1 MYITNIFHLQT
12 KQKDLNYPCIT
23 VNFIINLFITA
34 SLTFLWNIYTTLQ
47 ITFVLLSPIQL
58 RIANKVENGTYEHIC
73 YFIIDLF
80 ITASLTFHES
90 HWTSIPYLTE
100 LFFLKLV
107 S

>member
-1 MYITNIFHLQT
+1 M
-12 KQKDLNYPCIT
+12 NYPFIT
-23 VNFIINLFITA
+23 VNFNINLFITA
-34 SLTFLWNIYTTLQ
+34 SLAFLWDIYTTLH
-47 ITFVLLSPIQL
+47 ITFVVLSPIQL

-100 LFFLKLV
+100 LFFSEV
-107 S
+107 SILYRSFNTVGRLQGS

>member
-1 MYITNIFHLQT
+1 M
-12 KQKDLNYPCIT
+12 NYPFIT
-23 VNFIINLFITA
+23 VNFNINLFITA
-34 SLTFLWNIYTTLQ
+34 SLAFLWDIYTTLQ
-47 ITFVLLSPIQL
+47 ITFVLFCYLPFSCV
-58 RIANKVENGTYEHIC
+58 ANKVEAGTYEHIY

-90 HWTSIPYLTE
+90 HWTGNPYLTE

>member
-1 MYITNIFHLQT
+1 MNHPF
-12 KQKDLNYPCIT
+12 IT
-23 VNFIINLFITA
+23 VKFNINLFITA
-34 SLTFLWNIYTTLQ
+34 SLAFLWDIYKTLQ

-58 RIANKVENGTYEHIC
+58 RIANKVETGTYEHIY

-107 S
+107 SQEF

>member
-1 MYITNIFHLQT
+1 MYYSEFYYQPIYQT
-12 KQKDLNYPCIT
+12 
-23 VNFIINLFITA
+23 
-34 SLTFLWNIYTTLQ
+34 SLTFLWDIYTTQQ
-47 ITFVLLSPIQL
+47 ITFVLFCYLPFSCV
-58 RIANKVENGTYEHIC
+58 ANKVEAGTYVHIY

-107 S
+107 F